1 MKSNTLAIL
10 ILAYCIL
17 VACTRT
23 SPNAQLV
30 QADSLMQKFP
40 DSALRFLQK
49 IRPEELN
56 SLEDRAY
63 HALLLTEV
71 KDKNFIQQTEDSQI
85 RIAVQYYDSIKDIP
99 MQAKSYYYWG
109 CIRRDQNNHPD
120 ALKKFF
126 TAITHAQSIS
136 DNKLAGYIYN
146 NIANLYLLQRLNEQ
160 ADSIYQI
167 TERLA
172 IQEKDSNLL
181 ADVLSQRGMIDI
193 NRGKEYYS
201 EAEQKILLAFKIS
214 RHIAQR
220 NLMAKTAYSLSLL
233 YGRMNMGKE
242 AVEFAKLSLNNQDNV
257 KMLYRGYLLLG
268 DAYYKTV
275 QYDSALIYLNKAL
288 YSRDHSTKAGIY
300 MRLADIAQ
308 KQGKLEQALEME
320 DLGIEGLRK
329 AKPVF
334 KKFVRTQPAN
344 GNYNLWYGVCCLET
358 GEPDVAL
365 KYLETAVK
373 KRIPSGQ
380 LYLARNY
387 NDLYRF
393 EDAIKCYEEYI
404 SDLSKRKRS
413 TAEAEKLLEK
423 SKTNLRMLKG
433 IEEVCIID
441 SIVVDK
447 DRFLEAY
454 KISPESGK
462 LFTYND
468 FFQNKEEVEATVYET
483 ELGNKIY

>member
-1 MKSNTLAIL
+1 MKKRYI
-10 ILAYCIL
+10 
-17 VACTRT
+17 
-23 SPNAQLV
+23 
-30 QADSLMQKFP
+30 
-40 DSALRFLQK
+40 
-49 IRPEELN
+49 
-56 SLEDRAY
+56 
-63 HALLLTEV
+63 LLLLFCLV
-71 KDKNFIQQTEDSQI
+71 LVGASAQT
-85 RIAVQYYDSIKDIP
+85 
-99 MQAKSYYYWG
+99 
-109 CIRRDQNNHPD
+109 
-120 ALKKFF
+120 
-126 TAITHAQSIS
+126 
-136 DNKLAGYIYN
+136 
-146 NIANLYLLQRLNEQ
+146 
-160 ADSIYQI
+160 
-167 TERLA
+167 
-172 IQEKDSNLL
+172 
-181 ADVLSQRGMIDI
+181 
-193 NRGKEYYS
+193 
-201 EAEQKILLAFKIS
+201 
-214 RHIAQR
+214 
-220 NLMAKTAYSLSLL
+220 
-233 YGRMNMGKE
+233 
-242 AVEFAKLSLNNQDNV
+242 
-257 KMLYRGYLLLG
+257 
-268 DAYYKTV
+268 
-275 QYDSALIYLNKAL
+275 
-288 YSRDHSTKAGIY
+288 
-300 MRLADIAQ
+300 
-308 KQGKLEQALEME
+308 LEQAKAFYNKGQYE
-320 DLGIEGLRK
+320 K

-387 NDLYRF
+387 NDLYCF

-483 ELGNKIY
+483 ELGNKIYYGERQPDGKLSILARNKMQGEWSKGSLLPGNINDSINANYPYVLTDGATIYYAADGENSIGGYDIFVTRYNTNTNTYLTPENVGMPFNSPYNDYMFAIDEFNNLGWFASDRYQPEGKVCIYVFIPNSSKRVYNYEAMDKKKVVRLAQIHSLKDTWVDQNTVSDAKRRLQAAISEKPQAERSYDFEFVIDDHTTYYQWSDFKSPQAKSLFSKYRQLEKSFRQQQNKLEEQRSLYSRAKESDKTKLAPAILDLEKQIQQLSGELEKAAIEVRNTEKQSFK